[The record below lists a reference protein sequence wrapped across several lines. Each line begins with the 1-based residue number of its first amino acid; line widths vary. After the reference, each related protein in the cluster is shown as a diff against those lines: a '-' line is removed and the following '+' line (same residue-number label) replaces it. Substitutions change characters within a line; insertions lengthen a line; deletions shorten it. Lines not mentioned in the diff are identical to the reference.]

1 MKKAALIV
9 LIVIEIVGGVV
20 SFLGLLISNWI
31 VALISL
37 PFLALGVIP
46 WLVLLDHMDQIEQ
59 LYRQVSL
66 LQTKVHFL
74 EKEMLSS
81 EEGDESDLSYVN
93 PNGVSSVSASSRW
106 ECVKCGA
113 VNRANTSVCENCG
126 ARFSSEQKQIF
137 SAPLTKWK
145 IMKEKKK
152 R

>member
-1 MKKAALIV
+1 VKKAALIV

-66 LQTKVHFL
+66 LQTKVQFL

>member
-9 LIVIEIVGGVV
+9 LIVIEIVGGVI

-66 LQTKVHFL
+66 LQTKIHFL

-81 EEGDESDLSYVN
+81 EEGDDSDLSYVN

>member
-1 MKKAALIV
+1 MKKAALII

>member
-81 EEGDESDLSYVN
+81 EEGDDSDLSYVN

>member
-1 MKKAALIV
+1 

>member
-1 MKKAALIV
+1 VKKAALIV

>member
-9 LIVIEIVGGVV
+9 LIVIEIVGGVI

-66 LQTKVHFL
+66 LQTKIHFL

-81 EEGDESDLSYVN
+81 EEGDDSDLSYVN

-113 VNRANTSVCENCG
+113 VNRANTSV
-126 ARFSSEQKQIF
+126 AKTA
-137 SAPLTKWK
+137 APVFHRSKSRYLAHP
-145 IMKEKKK
+145 
-152 R
+152 